1 MTKSDLR
8 TGMLVTF
15 RNGKKMCVYLNVD
28 TSLCKSQNVL
38 TDGVTWMDFDYVN
51 DDLTNLSSSYFD
63 IMEIEVPIIATDIPY
78 HNGTKS
84 IWQRQKPKKMTVAEV
99 EKILGYK
106 VEIISEK

>member
-1 MTKSDLR
+1 MTKSDLK
-8 TGMLVTF
+8 TGMLVTL
-15 RNGKKMCVYLNVD
+15 RNGKKMCVYLNVEISITKNADVITNGD
-28 TSLCKSQNVL
+28 TWLGLNFFDDNLNCRMGS
-38 TDGVTWMDFDYVN
+38 DMDIV
-51 DDLTNLSSSYFD
+51 
-63 IMEIEVPIIATDIPY
+63 EIEVPLIYTDLRH